1 MNDPRITQKEYEKI
15 KASNSLTCYQQQHF
29 LKKKKGAKKYFE
41 NTDLI
46 RIILVDD
53 GWEYMGISTSACR
66 SYLPSLF
73 VDLT

>member
-1 MNDPRITQKEYEKI
+1 MLSFIEFFIEKKWVLQI
-15 KASNSLTCYQQQHF
+15 
-29 LKKKKGAKKYFE
+29 YFE

-46 RIILVDD
+46 RMILVHD